1 MKGIVGITAQF
12 IIMEIHMR
20 LFQNINEVRPNI
32 DLLFVDMFHPL
43 FNEEIFNFIDGIII
57 IQICI
62 GTLDKNK
69 KT

>member
-20 LFQNINEVRPNI
+20 LFQNINEVRANI